1 MRPLPVRI
9 RIESGFYIFLAVM
22 LLAVPLR
29 WFFSAFAA
37 AFIHEFGHY
46 LAVRLLGGQVIG
58 GSICFRGA
66 KMETLPMSP
75 GRELIAVL
83 AGPAS
88 SLLLLSLVRVFPR
101 VAICGLIQGIY
112 NLLPFYP
119 LDGGR
124 ALRYVI
130 MLLEGNDNWLFSCCH
145 GKFSCKAGKQ
155 RVQ

>member
-1 MRPLPVRI
+1 MRI
-9 RIESGFYIFLAVM
+9 RIESGFYIFLAVL

-29 WFFSAFAA
+29 WILA
-37 AFIHEFGHY
+37 AFIAAFVHELGHY
-46 LAVRLLGGQVIG
+46 LSVRLLGGQVLG

-66 KMETLPMSP
+66 KMETLPMSA

-83 AGPAS
+83 AGPVF
-88 SLLLLSLVRVFPR
+88 SLMLLSLIHILPR
-101 VAICGLIQGIY
+101 VAICGLIQGVY

-124 ALRYVI
+124 ALRCV
-130 MLLEGNDNWLFSCCH
+130 MALLERRGEWLFFRRH
-145 GKFSCKAGKQ
+145 GKFSCKEEKQ